1 MRNLL
6 LPALCCVFP
15 ALNAHAQEHGA
26 RISAPTA
33 VIARAEGVH
42 QNAPTKV
49 VPERFGRLVAVDAA
63 AQSDIPVAQP
73 PAKMRQPSIDAALT
87 GEGALPERCE
97 RAMDDASLRDLVAR
111 EATSVGVDGKLAL
124 TILSLESNDGADL
137 NSRKGARG
145 PLQLMPDTAAQYGVH
160 DICNPAEN
168 VHGAMLFL
176 RDLSAQFG
184 GNLMLIAA
192 AYNAGPE
199 RVYQSRGVPAIAETV
214 RYVANATNKYYGL
227 EGASTRQAGG
237 VAKQSRFHAPS
248 IQETTEKPKA
258 DSKGPQWIG
267 GSVLYVSS
275 DDQENRNELL
285 E

>member
-1 MRNLL
+1 MRKLL
-6 LPALCCVFP
+6 LPAVCCVFP
-15 ALNAHAQEHGA
+15 ALTVYAQEDGA
-26 RISAPTA
+26 RKSSAA
-33 VIARAEGVH
+33 VMVARAERVH
-42 QNAPTKV
+42 EEAPTKV

-63 AQSDIPVAQP
+63 VQSDVPVAQP
-73 PAKMRQPSIDAALT
+73 PGKEHQAPMRAALT
-87 GEGALPERCE
+87 GNIALPERCE
-97 RAMDDASLRDLVAR
+97 SAMDDASLRELVAR
-111 EATSVGVDGKLAL
+111 EAASVGVDEKLAL
-124 TILSLESNDGADL
+124 TILSLESNDGAAL

-145 PLQLMPDTAAQYGVH
+145 PMQLMPDTATQYGVR

-176 RDLSAQFG
+176 KDLSAQFG

-237 VAKQSRFHAPS
+237 VTKQSRFHAPS
-248 IQETTEKPKA
+248 VQETSEISKA
-258 DSKGPQWIG
+258 DSKGQQWIG
-267 GSVLYVSS
+267 GSVLYVSN
-275 DDQENRNELL
+275 DDQGDVK
-285 E
+285 

>member
-1 MRNLL
+1 MRKLL
-6 LPALCCVFP
+6 LPAVCCVFP
-15 ALNAHAQEHGA
+15 ALNAHTQEHGA
-26 RISAPTA
+26 RKRAPTV
-33 VIARAEGVH
+33 VITRAEGVH
-42 QNAPTKV
+42 QDAPAKV

-63 AQSDIPVAQP
+63 AQSDVPVAEP
-73 PAKMRQPSIDAALT
+73 PAKMHQASIDAALT
-87 GEGALPERCE
+87 GIGAFSERCE
-97 RAMDDASLRDLVAR
+97 SAMDDASLRELVAR
-111 EATSVGVDGKLAL
+111 EAASVGVDEKLAL
-124 TILSLESNDGADL
+124 TILWLESNDGAAL
-137 NSRKGARG
+137 NSYKGARG

-227 EGASTRQAGG
+227 EEPTSRQAGST
-237 VAKQSRFHAPS
+237 AKQPRSHAPS
-248 IQETTEKPKA
+248 VQEVSQKPEA
-258 DSKGPQWIG
+258 DAKGQQWIG

-275 DDQENRNELL
+275 DVQGEQK
-285 E
+285 

>member
-1 MRNLL
+1 MRKLL
-6 LPALCCVFP
+6 LPAVCCVFP
-15 ALNAHAQEHGA
+15 VLSAHAQNDGT
-26 RISAPTA
+26 RKSAPTA
-33 VIARAEGVH
+33 VIARTEGVR
-42 QNAPTKV
+42 QEAPTKV

-63 AQSDIPVAQP
+63 AQSDVPVAQP
-73 PAKMRQPSIDAALT
+73 PAKRRQALNDAALT
-87 GEGALPERCE
+87 GESALAEHCE
-97 RAMDDASLRDLVAR
+97 SEMDDASLRELVTR
-111 EATSVGVDGKLAL
+111 ETASVGVDEKLAL
-124 TILSLESNDGADL
+124 TILALESNDGASL

-145 PLQLMPDTAAQYGVH
+145 PMQLMPDTATQYGVR

-168 VHGAMLFL
+168 VRGAMLFL

-227 EGASTRQAGG
+227 EGASTRHGGG
-237 VAKQSRFHAPS
+237 VAQQSRFHAPS
-248 IQETTEKPKA
+248 VQETSERPKV
-258 DSKGPQWIG
+258 DLKGQQWIG

-275 DDQENRNELL
+275 DNDGEAK
-285 E
+285 

>member
-1 MRNLL
+1 
-6 LPALCCVFP
+6 
-15 ALNAHAQEHGA
+15 
-26 RISAPTA
+26 
-33 VIARAEGVH
+33 
-42 QNAPTKV
+42 
-49 VPERFGRLVAVDAA
+49 
-63 AQSDIPVAQP
+63 
-73 PAKMRQPSIDAALT
+73 
-87 GEGALPERCE
+87 
-97 RAMDDASLRDLVAR
+97 MDDASLRDLVAR

-145 PLQLMPDTAAQYGVH
+145 PMQLMPDTATQYGVR

-168 VHGAMLFL
+168 VHGAMLL
-176 RDLSAQFG
+176 LKDLSVQFG

-199 RVYQSRGVPAIAETV
+199 RVYQSRGLPAIAETV

-248 IQETTEKPKA
+248 VQETTEKLKA
-258 DSKGPQWIG
+258 DSKGQQWIG

-275 DDQENRNELL
+275 DDQGDQK
-285 E
+285 

>member
-1 MRNLL
+1 
-6 LPALCCVFP
+6 
-15 ALNAHAQEHGA
+15 
-26 RISAPTA
+26 
-33 VIARAEGVH
+33 
-42 QNAPTKV
+42 
-49 VPERFGRLVAVDAA
+49 
-63 AQSDIPVAQP
+63 
-73 PAKMRQPSIDAALT
+73 
-87 GEGALPERCE
+87 
-97 RAMDDASLRDLVAR
+97 MDDASLRDLVAR

-145 PLQLMPDTAAQYGVH
+145 PLQLMPSTAAQYGVH

-184 GNLMLIAA
+184 GNLMLIVA

>member
-1 MRNLL
+1 MRKLL
-6 LPALCCVFP
+6 LPAVCCVFP
-15 ALNAHAQEHGA
+15 ALNAHTQEHGV
-26 RISAPTA
+26 RKRAPT
-33 VIARAEGVH
+33 VGITRAEGVY
-42 QNAPTKV
+42 QDAPAKV

-63 AQSDIPVAQP
+63 AQSDVPVAQP
-73 PAKMRQPSIDAALT
+73 PAKMHQASIDAALT
-87 GEGALPERCE
+87 GIGALSERCE
-97 RAMDDASLRDLVAR
+97 SAMDDASLRELVAR
-111 EATSVGVDGKLAL
+111 EAASVGVDEKLAF
-124 TILSLESNDGADL
+124 TILWLESNDGAAV
-137 NSRKGARG
+137 NSYKGARG

-227 EGASTRQAGG
+227 EGVSTRQFGG
-237 VAKQSRFHAPS
+237 VTKQSRFHEQTV
-248 IQETTEKPKA
+248 QETSEKPKT
-258 DSKGPQWIG
+258 DVKGQQWIG

-275 DDQENRNELL
+275 DDQGEQK
-285 E
+285 